1 MIKNLVVKFMDSYGV
16 PSHCQAFE
24 PTLAAACERL
34 ARLSPARYAKSRNHL
49 DGAVSGLSPYITHGF
64 ITTRYALETL
74 AKKHTL
80 SFTDKLVQ
88 EFAWREFFHHVW
100 AHNGNKIFA
109 DLRDPVWSGAYARHL
124 PADIREARTGV
135 HAIDTAVRVLYATGY
150 LHNHAR
156 MWLASYCVHLRKVHW
171 RAGADWMY
179 AHLLDG
185 DLASNHLSWQWVAGT
200 FAAKPYLFNAENV
213 ARYAPATAASAWD
226 STGSVIDQSYE
237 ALDEVARRDVRLEPT
252 STTAF
257 GASEPS
263 VSSAGFQSVNFD
275 AAALDGATVRLLH
288 PWHTLQEYTPSNDKL
303 HPQSSIYSRE
313 YSLGVIHLPF
323 HQQFPWSEQRW
334 RFVQEKMKPQCDA
347 IFVGDLAQLSSAL
360 ARAAQVRSQAT
371 LNSEY
376 APALAKLA
384 TLESAPACFPAVIE
398 RCASFSKYY
407 ERMQRAAG
415 SIEQLLALPST
426 GELFK

>member
-1 MIKNLVVKFMDSYGV
+1 MDSYGI

-24 PTLAAACERL
+24 PTHTAARERL
-34 ARLSPARYAKSRNHL
+34 TRLSPARYAKSRNHL
-49 DGAVSGLSPYITHGF
+49 DGAVSGLSPYITHGL
-64 ITTRYALETL
+64 ITQREVLQTL
-74 AKKHTL
+74 AQKHAL

-88 EFAWREFFHHVW
+88 ELAWREFFHHVW
-100 AHNGNKIFA
+100 AYSGSKIFS

-135 HAIDTAVRVLYATGY
+135 RAIDNAVRVLYATGY

-200 FAAKPYLFNAENV
+200 FSTKPYLFNAENV
-213 ARYAPATAASAWD
+213 ARYAPATAAAAWD
-226 STGSVIDQSYE
+226 SKGSAIDQSYE
-237 ALDEVARRDVRLEPT
+237 ALDAIARSDVRLEPET
-252 STTAF
+252 TTAF
-257 GASEPS
+257 GASEPALDS
-263 VSSAGFQSVNFD
+263 TGFQSAGFD

-288 PWHTLQEYTPSNDKL
+288 PWHTGEEYMPATERIKPKNSM
-303 HPQSSIYSRE
+303 YSKE

-323 HQQFPWSEQRW
+323 HLQFPWSERRW
-334 RFVQEKMKPQCDA
+334 HFVQEKMKAQCDA
-347 IFVGDLAQLSSAL
+347 IYVGDLAQLAGAL
-360 ARAAQVRSQAT
+360 ARAAQVRSEAT

-376 APALAKLA
+376 AQCLAKLA
-384 TLESAPACFPAVIE
+384 TLEPAPIFFPEVKE
-398 RCASFSKYY
+398 RCTSFSKYY

-415 SIEQLLALPST
+415 SMEQLLSLPTS
-426 GELFK
+426 GDLFK